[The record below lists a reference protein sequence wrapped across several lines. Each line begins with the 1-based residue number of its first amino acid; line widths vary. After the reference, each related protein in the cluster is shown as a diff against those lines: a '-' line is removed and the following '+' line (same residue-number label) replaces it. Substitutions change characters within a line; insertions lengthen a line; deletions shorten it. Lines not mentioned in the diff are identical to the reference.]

1 VRSGRSGDVSV
12 MAKSKR
18 PANSLFW
25 KILPVSPLSAIFY
38 RVQGVSRSDKSSRI
52 KNLAELAQK
61 KIIGMNPRDR
71 RPEVRSQDAV
81 ARVGARG
88 QPAPSHSVDQL
99 ALRNAFWT
107 SV

>member
-1 VRSGRSGDVSV
+1 MQSGKSGDVSM

-25 KILPVSPLSAIFY
+25 KILPVSHLSPRFY
-38 RVQGVSRSDKSSRI
+38 GDQGVSRSGKPSRI
-52 KNLAELAQK
+52 NNLDELAQK
-61 KIIGMNPRDR
+61 KIIGTSPVTGDQRCA
-71 RPEVRSQDAV
+71 PQGVV

-88 QPAPSHSVDQL
+88 QPALSHSVDQL
-99 ALRNAFWT
+99 ALRNAFWI